1 MLPYVAGA
9 GGGGAPPPPPAP
21 PPRRG
26 GGVGLRPPAPACT
39 HRRTGGRC
47 SLGVRRS
54 ATLRYFA
61 AAQFA
66 AAKSQLASLSKNVCV

>member
-9 GGGGAPPPPPAP
+9 A
-21 PPRRG
+21 
-26 GGVGLRPPAPACT
+26 GLRPPAPACT

-54 ATLRYFA
+54 AALRYFA

>member
-9 GGGGAPPPPPAP
+9 G
-21 PPRRG
+21 
-26 GGVGLRPPAPACT
+26 T

-47 SLGVRRS
+47 SLRVRRS
-54 ATLRYFA
+54 VALRYFA